1 MRANLGMKSSLRLV
15 PQQMKSNRSHLFR
28 GMTELLKRE
37 NGRDVILPFR
47 IFTGGRALAGR
58 LTVDQMK
65 PQRFIQIG
73 FHLKSSQLFYR
84 EIFDRLWYI
93 TITERKKARTAKI
106 WLQRSCRFNSCRGHH
121 IAPWCRW
128 LTRLPVTQEI
138 AGSSPVGVAIR
149 PLSLTVEHRFK
160 KRALYMSRW
169 FKGRTC
175 GR

>member
-1 MRANLGMKSSLRLV
+1 MYDGIGRNYKAEKQGRMTEMSSSLV
-15 PQQMKSNRSHLFR
+15 ESSP
-28 GMTELLKRE
+28 
-37 NGRDVILPFR
+37 
-47 IFTGGRALAGR
+47 TGGHSQGR
-58 LTVDQMK
+58 LTADQMK
-65 PQRFIQIG
+65 LWRFIQIG

-149 PLSLTVEHRFK
+149 PLSLTVEHRYK

>member
-1 MRANLGMKSSLRLV
+1 MSSSLV
-15 PQQMKSNRSHLFR
+15 ESSP
-28 GMTELLKRE
+28 
-37 NGRDVILPFR
+37 
-47 IFTGGRALAGR
+47 TGGHSQGR
-58 LTVDQMK
+58 LTADQMK
-65 PQRFIQIG
+65 LWRFIQIG

-138 AGSSPVGVAIR
+138 AGSSPVGVAIW
-149 PLSLTVEHRFK
+149 PLSSTVERRFK
-160 KRALYMSRW
+160 NVLCLWLCTSIGRRADCRSADAGSNPV
-169 FKGRTC
+169 KVAK
-175 GR
+175 